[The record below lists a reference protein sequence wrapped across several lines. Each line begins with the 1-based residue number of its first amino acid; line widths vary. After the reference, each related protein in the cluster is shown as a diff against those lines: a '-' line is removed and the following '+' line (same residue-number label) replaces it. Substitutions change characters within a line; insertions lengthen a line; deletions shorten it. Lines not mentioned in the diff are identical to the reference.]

1 MVIVFLP
8 GVNAGIW
15 QGIFP
20 KVRGKK
26 ASFFLKK
33 GVTEVLKAE
42 VFKTEVLKTQVVK
55 TEVLKTE
62 VLKREVTVF
71 IQNYGFGTHPLH
83 RDNYVLFLRIKK

>member
-33 GVTEVLKAE
+33 RGNRGFESGG
-42 VFKTEVLKTQVVK
+42 
-55 TEVLKTE
+55 
-62 VLKREVTVF
+62 
-71 IQNYGFGTHPLH
+71 IQNRGFENPGCE
-83 RDNYVLFLRIKK
+83 N